1 MSIHYPITHQ
11 TDMVTKELMQAY
23 FAGQVTPLQ
32 RKMIADWLKQQP
44 ANRELYFR
52 WLEEWERR
60 VPQYAPDIDQALGRF
75 RHRIDQPQTVVTD
88 QYESDLFR
96 QPVPIGR
103 QSRRTWLWAAAASV
117 LLGVL
122 GYAGQDLVRYKVY
135 ATDFGQTRVLKLPDS
150 SVVTLNGHSELYIPR
165 FGFGESTRRV
175 RLEGEAVF
183 DVRHTVTHQRF
194 LVETPHGVE
203 VEVLGTEFSVTAR
216 RQATKVALN
225 RGKVQLSYLSL
236 NAQRQQLMM
245 KPGDYVTLSEQGEL
259 TQGRK
264 APNEPFAAWRSH
276 QFVFDNTPLREIV
289 DMVRETYGLTV
300 RLADTSLAD
309 RTLSGTYKARTS
321 NDLIRAIAEVLEL
334 QVSRSGK
341 TLTLSAIPPKL

>member
-1 MSIHYPITHQ
+1 
-11 TDMVTKELMQAY
+11 MVTKELMQAY

-75 RHRIDQPQTVVTD
+75 RQRIDQPQTAVID
-88 QYESDLFR
+88 PYEYEER
-96 QPVPIGR
+96 QQLVRIG
-103 QSRRTWLWAAAASV
+103 RRTWLWAAAASLV
-117 LLGVL
+117 LGVL
-122 GYAGQDLVRYKVY
+122 AYTGQDLVWYKVY
-135 ATDFGQTRVLKLPDS
+135 ATDFGQTRLLKLPDS
-150 SVVTLNGHSELYIPR
+150 SVVTLNGHSMLYIPR

-194 LVETPHGVE
+194 LVETPDGVE
-203 VEVLGTEFSVTAR
+203 VEVLGTEFSVMAR
-216 RQATKVALN
+216 PHATKVALN
-225 RGKVQLSYLSL
+225 RGKVQLSYPTL

-245 KPGDYVTLSEQGEL
+245 KPGDWVTLSQQGEL
-259 TQGRK
+259 TQGR
-264 APNEPFAAWRSH
+264 NTHHETFAAWRSH

-289 DMVRETYGLTV
+289 NMVKETYGLTV
-300 RLADTSLAD
+300 RLADTTLAD

-334 QVSRSGK
+334 QVTRSGK
-341 TLTLSAIPPKL
+341 TLTLSAIPPRL